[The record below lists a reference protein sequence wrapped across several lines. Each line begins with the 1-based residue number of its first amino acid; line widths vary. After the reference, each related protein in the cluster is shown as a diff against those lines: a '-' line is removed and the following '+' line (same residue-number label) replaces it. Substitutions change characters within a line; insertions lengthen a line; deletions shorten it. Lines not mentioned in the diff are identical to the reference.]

1 MQLSLS
7 PSPADSNLAAQLLGG
22 EASGTAAFDG
32 YSGPL
37 AAPFAVLF
45 PGLASATATATPP
58 APGKPGAA
66 LSAPAPWICS
76 PRAPVV
82 SPPNSISP
90 TKGGSLIA
98 RTFPITAIAT
108 STTATVVGTEGD
120 EHCSEPDPRD
130 GFSEECS
137 DSGTSRRED
146 KEAPCGGVDSIVGR
160 VLPFLPI
167 APSELIVAW
176 PLAASAPAP
185 RVDTALVTDSA
196 AEPTA
201 FGASRRPTPPR
212 AATSSASAAPDQ
224 AVPAQPARA
233 FTRPGAVAAVGISA
247 AVDSPRSPLVESTSA
262 AFASSQAI
270 PTALSSPVTPESPR
284 DERFRDLA
292 ALPAPP
298 GHANERRTFL
308 QSKILSRPVPVARDP
323 ATRDDFAAPT
333 VPRAPLAPDSGSVP
347 SLTPAALN
355 VSADSHAIGHPFVS
369 RVIPLAAV
377 VRSTPS
383 DSQPLSGLPL
393 QSHALSASGPFEFH
407 PRQFSASGVA
417 PALNV
422 SPKAF
427 PAGEFGAIPSTSF
440 GAADEVGAIK
450 FEQNSGA
457 PFAPFAPRAFAPLD
471 AVAPSVGDYSGP
483 RITTAGAPLSPAPR
497 ASAGP
502 AAPAPLPV
510 VSEITV
516 TGPTPAVSLPGAV
529 TGTSLMSSGG
539 APFTSSPRALAAR
552 ESAPISQGEKS
563 STTRGAKIAV
573 PTGNVSA
580 QENIDHSDF
589 DKIFLNSSNERLVLP
604 AAAVGTGV
612 AKSDAPM
619 SAATFFN
626 RPAPTAVLD
635 HAPVASW
642 PVTPLAGSPD
652 FPAPAGFGPETSA
665 TAQQAV
671 EAVLTAAEQ
680 FTSREQ
686 QSVKLHF
693 SVGGTDLSVRVELRA
708 NQVHATFHSDSPEL
722 NSALAHEWQGSALTH
737 AWQGA
742 ALVHQWPSANGAEAG
757 DRLPRFAPPAFT
769 TGSHPSDEST
779 LAGFAGGDGSSQ
791 QRGTGARSGDEN
803 AAGFGRSGRASSLAA
818 SGTATGTDSAASVVP
833 TASRGTRPAASPR
846 LSTHA

>member
-1 MQLSLS
+1 
-7 PSPADSNLAAQLLGG
+7 
-22 EASGTAAFDG
+22 
-32 YSGPL
+32 
-37 AAPFAVLF
+37 
-45 PGLASATATATPP
+45 
-58 APGKPGAA
+58 
-66 LSAPAPWICS
+66 
-76 PRAPVV
+76 
-82 SPPNSISP
+82 
-90 TKGGSLIA
+90 
-98 RTFPITAIAT
+98 
-108 STTATVVGTEGD
+108 
-120 EHCSEPDPRD
+120 
-130 GFSEECS
+130 
-137 DSGTSRRED
+137 
-146 KEAPCGGVDSIVGR
+146 
-160 VLPFLPI
+160 
-167 APSELIVAW
+167 
-176 PLAASAPAP
+176 
-185 RVDTALVTDSA
+185 
-196 AEPTA
+196 
-201 FGASRRPTPPR
+201 
-212 AATSSASAAPDQ
+212 
-224 AVPAQPARA
+224 
-233 FTRPGAVAAVGISA
+233 
-247 AVDSPRSPLVESTSA
+247 
-262 AFASSQAI
+262 
-270 PTALSSPVTPESPR
+270 
-284 DERFRDLA
+284 
-292 ALPAPP
+292 
-298 GHANERRTFL
+298 
-308 QSKILSRPVPVARDP
+308 
-323 ATRDDFAAPT
+323 
-333 VPRAPLAPDSGSVP
+333 
-347 SLTPAALN
+347 
-355 VSADSHAIGHPFVS
+355 
-369 RVIPLAAV
+369 
-377 VRSTPS
+377 
-383 DSQPLSGLPL
+383 
-393 QSHALSASGPFEFH
+393 
-407 PRQFSASGVA
+407 
-417 PALNV
+417 
-422 SPKAF
+422 
-427 PAGEFGAIPSTSF
+427 
-440 GAADEVGAIK
+440 
-450 FEQNSGA
+450 
-457 PFAPFAPRAFAPLD
+457 
-471 AVAPSVGDYSGP
+471 
-483 RITTAGAPLSPAPR
+483 
-497 ASAGP
+497 
-502 AAPAPLPV
+502 
-510 VSEITV
+510 
-516 TGPTPAVSLPGAV
+516 
-529 TGTSLMSSGG
+529 MSSGG

-589 DKIFLNSSNERLVLP
+589 DKIFLNSSNDRLVLP